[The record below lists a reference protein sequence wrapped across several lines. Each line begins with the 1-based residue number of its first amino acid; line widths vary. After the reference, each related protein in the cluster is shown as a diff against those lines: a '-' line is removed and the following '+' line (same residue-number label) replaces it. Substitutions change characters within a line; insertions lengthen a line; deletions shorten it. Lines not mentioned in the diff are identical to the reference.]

1 MKQAQ
6 GKLIDALLLGVA
18 VVVITAGVA
27 YLSPDVRRQLGDL
40 AARDRASHVAT
51 LTATAAAVTR
61 PVVETFHSYWTT
73 YPWLVGFGIVATVLF
88 LFMLK
93 A

>member
-1 MKQAQ
+1 MRHAR
-6 GKLIDALLLGVA
+6 GTLIDALLLAIA

-40 AARDRASHVAT
+40 LARDRSSHVAMV
-51 LTATAAAVTR
+51 TATAAAVTR
-61 PVVETFHSYWTT
+61 PVMETFHSYWTT
-73 YPWLVGFGIVATVLF
+73 NPWLVGFGLVTFVLF

>member
-1 MKQAQ
+1 MKQAR
-6 GKLIDALLLGVA
+6 GRLIDVLLLMIA

-40 AARDRASHVAT
+40 LARDRSTHVAM
-51 LTATAAAVTR
+51 LTATAASVTR
-61 PVVETFHSYWTT
+61 PAMETFHQYWLTN
-73 YPWLVGFGIVATVLF
+73 PWLVGFGLLSFVLF

>member
-1 MKQAQ
+1 MKQAR
-6 GKLIDALLLGVA
+6 GKLIDGLLLIVA
-18 VVVITAGVA
+18 VIVITAGVA

-40 AARDRASHVAT
+40 AARDRSSHVAT
-51 LTATAAAVTR
+51 FTATAAALMR
-61 PVVETFHSYWTT
+61 PVAETFHSYWATN
-73 YPWLVGFGIVATVLF
+73 PWLVGFGVITFVLF